1 MSRPIEDYALLGDTE
16 SAALVGRDGS
26 IDWMCLPRFD
36 SDACFAALIG
46 GEGRGRF
53 RIAPA
58 SPVRSTTRRYRPG
71 TLVLETTFATDEGV
85 VRVVDAMPP
94 RDGTPDVARVVEG
107 VRGRV
112 PMRVELAIRFGY
124 GVVVPWIRRR
134 GGGVYTAVGGP
145 DALALQADHAF
156 EVRDAVLGA
165 DLTVSAG
172 ERVPF
177 RLAWFESHRSVPE
190 RTDPIAAIGATE
202 RWWAE
207 WTAQSSYRGGWRKH
221 VLRSLVTL
229 KALTHAP
236 TGGIVAA
243 PTTSLPELRGGTRN
257 WDYRYCWLRDAT
269 FTLDVLMATGFHEEG
284 QAFCDWLA
292 RSVAGDARQ
301 IQIMYGVGGERRL
314 TEQELPRLDG
324 YDGSKPVRVG
334 NAAMGQLQLDV
345 FGEVMDAMYTA
356 RRTGVEVGRE
366 VWDIQRTLMDVLE
379 SRWREP
385 DHGIWEVR
393 GEPRHFTYSK
403 AMAWVAFD
411 RAVKEVERFGLEGP
425 VDRWRRARDAIHA
438 EICARGFD
446 ASRGTFTQSYESPAL
461 DASLLRLALVGF
473 LPGDDPRVR
482 GTVEA
487 IERELMNQGFVY
499 RYTPGT
505 DGIAG
510 GEGTFLA
517 CSFWLVSALVL
528 LGRQD
533 EARRLFERLL
543 ATENDV
549 GLLAEEYDPEARR
562 FLGNFPQA
570 LSHVALVNAARAL
583 SGDVLSAD
591 RGERDGG

>member
-1 MSRPIEDYALLGDTE
+1 
-16 SAALVGRDGS
+16 
-26 IDWMCLPRFD
+26 
-36 SDACFAALIG
+36 
-46 GEGRGRF
+46 
-53 RIAPA
+53 
-58 SPVRSTTRRYRPG
+58 
-71 TLVLETTFATDEGV
+71 
-85 VRVVDAMPP
+85 
-94 RDGTPDVARVVEG
+94 
-107 VRGRV
+107 
-112 PMRVELAIRFGY
+112 
-124 GVVVPWIRRR
+124 
-134 GGGVYTAVGGP
+134 
-145 DALALQADHAF
+145 
-156 EVRDAVLGA
+156 
-165 DLTVSAG
+165 
-172 ERVPF
+172 
-177 RLAWFESHRSVPE
+177 
-190 RTDPIAAIGATE
+190 
-202 RWWAE
+202 
-207 WTAQSSYRGGWRKH
+207 
-221 VLRSLVTL
+221 
-229 KALTHAP
+229 
-236 TGGIVAA
+236 
-243 PTTSLPELRGGTRN
+243 
-257 WDYRYCWLRDAT
+257 
-269 FTLDVLMATGFHEEG
+269 
-284 QAFCDWLA
+284 
-292 RSVAGDARQ
+292 VAGDARQ

-528 LGRQD
+528 LRRQD

-570 LSHVALVNAARAL
+570 LSHPSLKIFCAFGHPA
-583 SGDVLSAD
+583 
-591 RGERDGG
+591 